1 VRWAASAEF
10 THVFEQVNAILKE
23 DKTAI
28 EQDLEMV
35 KLTLDAYEAEVSTT
49 DEPAGDTKA
58 HAALARIE
66 AEIYRLRVA
75 LRAADQAL
83 EDTT

>member
-23 DKTAI
+23 NKTAI
-28 EQDLEMV
+28 EQDFEYLWPTV
-35 KLTLDAYEAEVSTT
+35 
-49 DEPAGDTKA
+49 A
-58 HAALARIE
+58 HDGYAKAALSRIE